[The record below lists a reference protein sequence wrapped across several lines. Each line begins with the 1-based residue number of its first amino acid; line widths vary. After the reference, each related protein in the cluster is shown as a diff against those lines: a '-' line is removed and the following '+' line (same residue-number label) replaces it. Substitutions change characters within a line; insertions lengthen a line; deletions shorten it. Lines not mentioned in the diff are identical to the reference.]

1 MPILTT
7 AQGPPLEPSG
17 LPGQPVPAASQVIPF
32 RLREEPRRNGWDM
45 RDAPPGASVSDAAV
59 SPAHDVNS
67 MRRRV
72 KAGGTLFHQGSCF
85 RLLYA
90 VRQGSFKSVL
100 MLRGGCGQ
108 VTQFP
113 MVGDLLGLDAI
124 GRGLHGSSVVALED
138 SEVSAVPFQ
147 AVDGQPQA
155 AWSASLCRLM
165 SQELARSTQHMLMLG
180 RPSAEVR
187 AAMFLLELS
196 EAMQA
201 RGYSATEFHMRMT
214 RAEIGSYVGLTLE
227 TVSRALSAFQRRG
240 WVDVEKRHITIKSLR
255 ILRDFRDQDD
265 EGSEQDASRA
275 AWRVCI

>member
-32 RLREEPRRNGWDM
+32 RLREELRRNGWDM
-45 RDAPPGASVSDAAV
+45 RDAPPGASVPDAAV
-59 SPAHDVNS
+59 SPADDVKS

-72 KAGGTLFHQGSCF
+72 KAGGTLFHEGSRF

-147 AVDGQPQA
+147 AVDGRPQA

-165 SQELARSTQHMLMLG
+165 SQE
-180 RPSAEVR
+180 
-187 AAMFLLELS
+187 
-196 EAMQA
+196 

-255 ILRDFRDQDD
+255 ILREFRDQDD
-265 EGSEQDASRA
+265 EGE
-275 AWRVCI
+275 